1 MLFTYTQQT
10 QRLIGDVNQAE
21 VPFNDIVYYVN
32 QARRHVAELTQC
44 VRVLTPISNSISS
57 ITTLTGGTG
66 YTSPTVTISTPDSPG
81 GTATNPGGLQATAI
95 AVLTG
100 TTITSITTTGHGS
113 GYFQPQVTITDPTGT
128 GATAKAVVAPLMQVA
143 ANQEVYSFTN
153 AVLNMPGVSSI
164 IAVKSVSMLFN
175 DLRYSLPVYSFSVYQ
190 AYIRKYPFQYYF
202 IPTVG
207 SQYGRG
213 ANGSLYLYPVASQAY
228 AMEWDCFCLPSD
240 LTSDTDVDL
249 IPLPWSDAVPFYAA
263 FLATLPKD
271 QNKARGFLDTFDQIL
286 NRQSR
291 SSQPGRAT
299 NITGRWSLLF
309 PFLFALCAGAVYG

>member
-1 MLFTYTQQT
+1 MLFTYMKQT
-10 QRLIGDVNQAE
+10 QRLLDDPEQKVY
-21 VPFNDIVYYVN
+21 VPNDIIYYVN

-66 YTSPTVTISTPDSPG
+66 YTSPTITISTPDSPG
-81 GTATNPGGLQATAI
+81 GTATNPGGLQATAV

-100 TTITSITTTGHGS
+100 TTITSITTTGNGS
-113 GYFQPQVTITDPTGT
+113 GYFQPQVIITDPHGT
-128 GATAKAVVAPLMQVA
+128 GATAKPIVSSLMQVV
-143 ANQEVYSFTN
+143 ANQEVYSFAN
-153 AVLNMPGVSSI
+153 AVLNMTGVSSI
-164 IAVKSVSMLFN
+164 IAVKSVSMIFN

-190 AYIRKYPFQYYF
+190 AYIRKYPFQYYY

-207 SQYGRG
+207 SQYGQG
-213 ANGSLYLYPVASQAY
+213 ANGSFYLYPVASQAY
-228 AMEWDCFCLPSD
+228 QMEWDCYCLPSD
-240 LTSDTDVDL
+240 LASDTDIDL

-263 FLATLPKD
+263 FLATFPKD

-291 SSQPGRAT
+291 AARPGRST
-299 NITGRWSLLF
+299 NINGRW
-309 PFLFALCAGAVYG
+309 